1 MLVITRRN
9 NEEFIIG
16 DDIRVRVVS
25 IRGQRVQIGI
35 EAPLDVSVRRC
46 DPPVESR
53 WIEAEAE
60 AGVSVETA

>member
-25 IRGQRVQIGI
+25 IRGQRVQIGV
-35 EAPLDVSVRRC
+35 EAPADVSVRRC
-46 DPPVESR
+46 ETPLQSG
-53 WIEAEAE
+53 WIDAEV
-60 AGVSVETA
+60 GVPVETA

>member
-35 EAPLDVSVRRC
+35 EAPLDVSVRRS

-53 WIEAEAE
+53 WIESESE
-60 AGVSVETA
+60 AGVAVETA

>member
-25 IRGQRVQIGI
+25 IRGQRVQIGV
-35 EAPLDVSVRRC
+35 EAPLDVAVRRLE
-46 DPPVESR
+46 PPAEESR
-53 WIEAEAE
+53 WVDAD
-60 AGVSVETA
+60 AGMPVETA

>member
-35 EAPLDVSVRRC
+35 EAPLDVSVRRS
-46 DPPVESR
+46 DPPVESC
-53 WIEAEAE
+53 WVDAE
-60 AGVSVETA
+60 AGVAVETA